1 MKFPLGYLTM
11 SLLLL
16 FTPLLAAG
24 QVVLTL
30 PDSDLR
36 AVINQVAIWH
46 HAESEANGGYKS
58 DEEKAQWVA
67 NKLIQLIS
75 MGHYQ
80 GLQSLNADM
89 EIRYDQPR
97 EPVVP

>member
-1 MKFPLGYLTM
+1 MIV
-11 SLLLL
+11 
-16 FTPLLAAG
+16 PLLSIVFITTVVSAG
-24 QVVLTL
+24 QVIITL
-30 PDSDLR
+30 PDGDLR
-36 AVINQVAIWH
+36 AVINQVAEWH

-89 EIRYDQPR
+89 EIRYDQPM
-97 EPVVP
+97 EWVVP